1 MDVDGDGTTDVSIAP
16 GEGISPQE
24 LLPILRGII
33 KTLGLPDKKKAALI
47 KAVDKLEKSLGKEF
61 KNEHKKKVR
70 LEKAFEDLIRKIR
83 RVKAV
88 FYSSVS
94 KLRKELRSR
103 ASPQKAKLLAG
114 FFKTGKGEYGEG
126 DVFLGVTV
134 PETRK
139 IAIKYCDLSL
149 ADIAKLIR
157 SEIHE
162 ERLLALLILVHKFE
176 EGDDSCRN
184 KIFNFYLKNTKYI
197 NNWDLADLTAP
208 KIVGAYLVNRPRG
221 ILYKLAG
228 SKSLWERRIAI
239 LATYAFIKAGDFKDA
254 LIISEI
260 LLNDAHDLIHKAVG
274 WMLREVG
281 KRSQTAEKQFLKKYY
296 KTMSRTMLRYAIE
309 RFPERLRKAYS
320 A

>member
-1 MDVDGDGTTDVSIAP
+1 MDMLKQLRMELKKIAD
-16 GEGISPQE
+16 S
-24 LLPILRGII
+24 
-33 KTLGLPDKKKAALI
+33 KKAQVLQ
-47 KAVDKLEKSLGKEF
+47 
-61 KNEHKKKVR
+61 R
-70 LEKAFEDLIRKIR
+70 
-83 RVKAV
+83 
-88 FYSSVS
+88 
-94 KLRKELRSR
+94 
-103 ASPQKAKLLAG
+103 

-126 DVFLGVTV
+126 DAFLGVTV

-139 IAIKYCDLSL
+139 IAQRFSDLTL

-157 SEIHE
+157 SGIHE

-197 NNWDLADLTAP
+197 NNWDLVDLTAP

-239 LATYAFIKAGDFKDA
+239 LATCAFIKVGEFKDA
-254 LIISEI
+254 LAISRV
-260 LLNDAHDLIHKAVG
+260 LLNDPHDLIHKAVG

-296 KTMSRTMLRYAIE
+296 KTMPRTMLRYAIE
-309 RFPERLRKAYS
+309 RFPERLRKAYL